1 MGKPILF
8 WEYMSGSHHTLQIPS
23 RVGAKT
29 QWCVGLELQ
38 WIRKIFPNVN
48 EKNRRQVWKEVDKMT
63 GSLGYG
69 SALLSEEQALSNS
82 LVDNELFSWGRF
94 KWAARSPQIARP
106 PHAREPAPP
115 PPLLLPVAGGWN
127 MWGSCGR
134 REPGILQ
141 FIYLTTLLAWAQLQG
156 FPFTWSANW
165 ISVPAQSWSTL
176 RGPRS
181 WPWPF
186 HSKYVLDARVARK
199 NTWEQCSQYLA
210 CIRTTL

>member
-63 GSLGYG
+63 GSLVYG

-115 PPLLLPVAGGWN
+115 PPLLLPVAWGWN

-134 REPGILQ
+134 REPGILL
-141 FIYLTTLLAWAQLQG
+141 FIYLTTLLAGHNYKVFHLHDLLIGYPYLPSLGPHLEALEAGPGHFIPNMSWMPEWPGKTLE
-156 FPFTWSANW
+156 N
-165 ISVPAQSWSTL
+165 SVL
-176 RGPRS
+176 
-181 WPWPF
+181 
-186 HSKYVLDARVARK
+186 
-199 NTWEQCSQYLA
+199 N
-210 CIRTTL
+210 I